1 MTGDRKGEPVAGIPS
16 GARTRPA
23 WCLFQSGARPYAVR
37 LDAVAEIV
45 DADGLIRL
53 PMGPPRVLGLFTLRR
68 DVVPVLRMAEGQD
81 GDPGGPDT
89 KLVVLILRTEGGV
102 WGIRVDRGT
111 TVGVE
116 ETLIDPDAPPPSGVG
131 PEGPRTIVRGGTA
144 FAVVDPESAWREVRA
159 TIEGSYRPHGGRS
172 EAPSHGAV
180 EGVGDA

>member
-1 MTGDRKGEPVAGIPS
+1 MGNPS
-16 GARTRPA
+16 GARTRWA

-45 DADGLIRL
+45 DADGLVRL
-53 PMGPPRVLGLFTLRR
+53 PMSPPRVLGLFTLRR
-68 DVVPVLRMAEGQD
+68 DVVPVLRMTEGQD
-81 GDPGGPDT
+81 EDSGGPDT
-89 KLVVLILRTEGGV
+89 RLVVLILRTEGGV

-116 ETLIDPDAPPPSGVG
+116 ETLIDPDAPPSAEDG
-131 PEGPRTIVRGGTA
+131 PEGPRTIVRGGTT

-159 TIEGSYRPHGGRS
+159 TIEGWYGSHRGRS
-172 EAPSHGAV
+172 VAPSHGAA

>member
-1 MTGDRKGEPVAGIPS
+1 MENPS
-16 GARTRPA
+16 GARTRWA

-45 DADGLIRL
+45 DADGLVRL
-53 PMGPPRVLGLFTLRR
+53 PLSPPRVLGLFTLRR

-81 GDPGGPDT
+81 EDPGGPDT
-89 KLVVLILRTEGGV
+89 RLVVLILRTEGGV
-102 WGIRVDRGT
+102 WGIPVDRGT

-116 ETLIDPDAPPPSGVG
+116 ETHIDPGGPHPTGDG
-131 PEGPRTIVRGGTA
+131 PEGPRTIVRGGTT

-159 TIEGSYRPHGGRS
+159 TIEGWYGSRCGRS
-172 EAPSHGAV
+172 VAPSHDAA

>member
-1 MTGDRKGEPVAGIPS
+1 MGNPS
-16 GARTRPA
+16 GTRTRWA

-45 DADGLIRL
+45 DSDGLVRL
-53 PMGPPRVLGLFTLRR
+53 PLSPPRVLGLFTLRR
-68 DVVPVLRMAEGQD
+68 DVVPVLRMTEGRD
-81 GDPGGPDT
+81 DDTGGPDT

-116 ETLIDPDAPPPSGVG
+116 ETLHDPDAPPSAEDG

-159 TIEGSYRPHGGRS
+159 TIEGWYGSHRGRS
-172 EAPSHGAV
+172 VAPSHGAA